1 MELGIKGA
9 RDVLVSEDKTARA
22 MGSGELGVFAT
33 PAMVA
38 LVEETAWRSVASHLE
53 DGQGTVGTKLE
64 LAHTAPTPVGMRV
77 HCETELVEIDR
88 RRLVFSFVVSDETGP
103 IGSGTHERFIVDSAR
118 FETKANAKLA

>member
-88 RRLVFSFVVSDETGP
+88 RRLVFSFAVSDETGP